1 MTILLL
7 KVLSNPIEDLGLG
20 VKLRLL
26 EVKLFRE
33 IKWVLTSWILNNNAF
48 LY

>member
-20 VKLRLL
+20 VKLRLC
-26 EVKLFRE
+26 FRSE
-33 IKWVLTSWILNNNAF
+33 TIQGN
-48 LY
+48 